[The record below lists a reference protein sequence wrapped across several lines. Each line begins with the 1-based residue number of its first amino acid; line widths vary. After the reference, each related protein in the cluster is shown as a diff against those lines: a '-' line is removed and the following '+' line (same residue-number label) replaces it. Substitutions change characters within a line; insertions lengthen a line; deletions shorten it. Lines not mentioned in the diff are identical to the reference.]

1 MRLNYLIISIIFFLL
16 SLFSCVP
23 IEEIAYLQTEKEE
36 ADQVYELSYDDYVVG
51 YNDILYI
58 SVKTEEDVYL
68 KNPERM
74 SATSSD
80 AFFYLSGYTVD
91 EEGYI
96 DLPVVG
102 EVYVFGLNINEIKE
116 RLKELLNSY
125 YKKFVLVVKPT
136 GVKVSILGEVSRP
149 GSYTFYQ
156 NNVTIFDLLAR
167 SGDLS
172 GMANRKR
179 IKILRHTDDN
189 VKVHYIDL
197 TTQEI
202 FNSDFYYLQP
212 EDVFYIEPLPVKT
225 WGIGSTGFSSLQTLV
240 SILSSAFLI
249 VNVTN
254 Q

>member
-1 MRLNYLIISIIFFLL
+1 MKLKQLIILVLI
-16 SLFSCVP
+16 SLFGLSSCVP
-23 IEEIAYLQTEKEE
+23 IEEIAYLQTEKEDN
-36 ADQVYELSYDDYVVG
+36 DQVYELNYDDYVVG

-91 EEGYI
+91 KEGYI

-102 EVYVFGLNINEIKE
+102 EVYVFGLDVSEIKS
-116 RLKELLNSY
+116 RLNELLNSY

-136 GVKVSILGEVSRP
+136 GVKVSILGEVRRP

-167 SGDLS
+167 SGDLG

-189 VKVHYIDL
+189 VKIHYVDL
-197 TTQEI
+197 TNQEI

-225 WGIGSTGFSSLQTLV
+225 WGIGSTGFSSLQTLI